1 MPNEKKPIPFIL
13 LDSSVLTYGVR
24 VLVDGVDID
33 QFVKN
38 PVMFYR
44 HNDYDLPV
52 GKWENIRKENGQL
65 LADAAFDYEDDDKEV
80 QRLIGKV
87 ERGFVKMASAGL
99 VELTA
104 ASDAV
109 YQIDGQDGPT
119 VIKCRIREASIV
131 PIGANHNAF
140 RLYDN
145 DGKELDLKKDGVQ
158 LLLNDFIVK
167 PNITNMNKTL
177 ITLLNLNDG
186 ASTDAQYDAV
196 ALILSDKQNAE
207 ERATTAEAALE
218 TLKKTVSESRTAE
231 ALTLVDAAIK
241 DGRLNA
247 EGKTGYL
254 KLFDV
259 DFDSAKASLSAI
271 PTRLNLHDR
280 IIEGGQG
287 NDLELADLK
296 KMSWDELDKKGKLMT
311 LKDKYNDVFV
321 EKFEARFG
329 KKPE

>member
-1 MPNEKKPIPFIL
+1 MPNEKKPIPFVL

-99 VELTA
+99 VELMA
-104 ASDAV
+104 ASDVV

-167 PNITNMNKTL
+167 PNIPNMNKNL

-186 ASTDAQYDAV
+186 ASTDVQYDAV
-196 ALILSDKQNAE
+196 ALLLSDKQKAE
-207 ERATTAEAALE
+207 DRASTAETALE
-218 TLKKTVSESRTAE
+218 DLKKTIDEGRKAE
-231 ALTLVDAAIK
+231 AITLVDAAIK

-247 EGKTGYL
+247 EGKAGYL
-254 KLFDV
+254 KLFDA
-259 DFDSAKASLSAI
+259 DFDSAKASLSSI
-271 PTRLNLHDR
+271 PARMTVRER
-280 IIEGGQG
+280 INEGGHG
-287 NDLELADLK
+287 SDLELSDLQ
-296 KMSWDELDKKGKLMT
+296 KMSWDELDKKGKLIL
-311 LKDKYNDVFV
+311 LKDKYNEVYV

>member
-1 MPNEKKPIPFIL
+1 MPNEKKPIPFVL

-99 VELTA
+99 VELMA
-104 ASDAV
+104 ASDVV

-158 LLLNDFIVK
+158 LLLSDFIVK
-167 PNITNMNKTL
+167 PNITNMNKNL
-177 ITLLNLNDG
+177 LTLLNLSDG
-186 ASTDAQYDAV
+186 SSTDVQYDAV
-196 ALILSDKQNAE
+196 ALILSDKQKAE
-207 ERATTAEAALE
+207 DRASTAESALE
-218 TLKKTVSESRTAE
+218 ALKKTIDDARKAE
-231 ALTLVDAAIK
+231 AITLVDAAIK
-241 DGRLNA
+241 DGRMNA
-247 EGKTGYL
+247 EGKAGYL
-254 KLFDV
+254 RLFDA
-259 DFDSAKASLSAI
+259 DFDSAKASLCSI
-271 PTRLNLHDR
+271 PARTSVRER
-280 IIEGGQG
+280 IIEGGSG
-287 NDLELADLK
+287 SDLELSDLQ
-296 KMSWDELDKKGKLMT
+296 KMTWDELDKKGKLLT
-311 LKDKYNDVFV
+311 LKDKYNDVYV